1 MIENRRMICMTGL
14 ALLALLAIAALGLM
28 SEHAHAA
35 EPEPPTL
42 EPVLEPTPG
51 SVLTNESASEAEQS
65 PAPANEPAARSLE
78 YMVPELEDQPYG
90 LQSGPR
96 PFLKRLSFSPGYG
109 KLGNDRLY
117 QFRLAFNPN
126 SWLGWEGTVGHSP
139 GETVHALLNT
149 INAVVRYPL
158 PWRIQPFVNGGYGM
172 IMVFPGEALRA
183 DPVTKNVLAF
193 GGGLEA
199 YIRDDVA
206 LRFDL
211 RSATVIGDKND
222 EGTVAYQYREAT
234 LGFAFYRELK

>member
-14 ALLALLAIAALGLM
+14 ALLVLLAIAALGLM
-28 SEHAHAA
+28 AEHADAA
-35 EPEPPTL
+35 EPEPPAIEPAPENALAGESTL
-42 EPVLEPTPG
+42 G
-51 SVLTNESASEAEQS
+51 GESA
-65 PAPANEPAARSLE
+65 PIARSLE
-78 YMVPELEDQPYG
+78 YMVPELEDKPYS

-109 KLGNDRLY
+109 RLGDDRLY

-158 PWRIQPFVNGGYGM
+158 PWRLQPFVNGGYGM

-211 RSATVIGDKND
+211 RSATVIGDTD
-222 EGTVAYQYREAT
+222 EEGTVAYQYREAT

>member
-1 MIENRRMICMTGL
+1 MIENRRMTCMTVL
-14 ALLALLAIAALGLM
+14 ALLALLAVAALGLM
-28 SEHAHAA
+28 SEYADAA
-35 EPEPPTL
+35 EPELPASAPAD
-42 EPVLEPTPG
+42 
-51 SVLTNESASEAEQS
+51 ESA
-65 PAPANEPAARSLE
+65 PAARSLE
-78 YMVPELEDQPYG
+78 YMVPELEDKPYS

-109 KLGNDRLY
+109 RLGDDRLY

-158 PWRIQPFVNGGYGM
+158 PWRLQPFVNGGYGM

-211 RSATVIGDKND
+211 RSATVIGDTD
-222 EGTVAYQYREAT
+222 EEGTVAYQYREAT